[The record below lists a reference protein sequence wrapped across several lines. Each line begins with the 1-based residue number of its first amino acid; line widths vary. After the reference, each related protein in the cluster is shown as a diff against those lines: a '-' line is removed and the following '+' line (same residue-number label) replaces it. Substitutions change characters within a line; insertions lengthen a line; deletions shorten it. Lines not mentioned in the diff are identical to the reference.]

1 MPSAQPIRPSTT
13 IVPMPR
19 PPAPTGMPKPPP
31 PEPPSSSRRSSML
44 SLRRKFSQRI
54 PSSSSAARILAD
66 GSGRV
71 HPTAV
76 AGTITPRNLNR
87 FHLVTRNCF
96 CHQQFLCVL
105 KSFFTLSRHDPRR
118 RLSGS
123 RVADRVALVIR
134 VLFHE
139 CVASRG
145 VRSDAPLDTP
155 AASGRAYP
163 PRRLRRRNGRPSGR
177 VGRSRLRRSALQ
189 SAAPQRPQAARR
201 FARRCGRR
209 RLGQVRELR
218 GL

>member
-13 IVPMPR
+13 TVPMPR

-44 SLRRKFSQRI
+44 SLRRKSSQRI
-54 PSSSSAARILAD
+54 PFLLVGGGILAD

-76 AGTITPRNLNR
+76 GGTITPRNLNR

-96 CHQQFLCVL
+96 CHQQFLCAL
-105 KSFFTLSRHDPRR
+105 KSFFTLSRHDPRCR
-118 RLSGS
+118 SSGS

-134 VLFHE
+134 VLLHE

-145 VRSDAPLDTP
+145 VRADAPLDTP
-155 AASGRAYP
+155 AASGQTYLP
-163 PRRLRRRNGRPSGR
+163 LR
-177 VGRSRLRRSALQ
+177 
-189 SAAPQRPQAARR
+189 
-201 FARRCGRR
+201 
-209 RLGQVRELR
+209 
-218 GL
+218 